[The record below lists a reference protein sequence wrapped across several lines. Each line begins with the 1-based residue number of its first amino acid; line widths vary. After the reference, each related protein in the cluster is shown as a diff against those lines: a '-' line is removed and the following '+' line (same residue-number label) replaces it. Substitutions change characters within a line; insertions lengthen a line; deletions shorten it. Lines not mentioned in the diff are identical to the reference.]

1 MRLWIAALS
10 ALGMLLTGASA
21 GDVVLRVAPH
31 MDIDPSLVLEAP
43 GAGVRAIATPGA
55 GGRIPHYSVGGE
67 NVMWAIPA
75 TEGSPRPGGYQCD
88 VGPEMRIIPRHPVL
102 WSGEY
107 SWRRLGEAGF
117 ALASAPDPV
126 LGLQLERE
134 VEMDAAGGLSILQR
148 VRNVTAGEKS
158 YCLWDRTLCKSGGF
172 TLIPLSEKSRFPAGW
187 VIGKR
192 NEGAWDYDGVTP
204 AHENVRVM
212 DGVLVIRS
220 QGPEQK
226 VGADSDGGWIA
237 YVRGR
242 VLFVKYFP
250 FDPEG
255 AYTDGGLSVAHY
267 FNEALA
273 ELEPISPEVSLATGA
288 EYAFPERWTLTE
300 LDREIT
306 THEQARALV
315 DSIPPSPFLD

>member
-1 MRLWIAALS
+1 MRL
-10 ALGMLLTGASA
+10 LLVSLAGGLLLAGASTTE
-21 GDVVLRVAPH
+21 VTLRVAPH
-31 MDIDPSLVLEAP
+31 MGIDPSLVLEAP
-43 GAGVRAIATPGA
+43 GVDVRAIATPAA

-67 NVMWAIPA
+67 NVMWSIPA
-75 TEGSPRPGGYQCD
+75 REGSPRPGGYQCD

-102 WSGEY
+102 WSGSY
-107 SWRRLGEAGF
+107 SWRRLGDSGF
-117 ALASAPDPV
+117 GLASAPDPV

-134 VEMDAAGGLSILQR
+134 VEMDATGALSILQR
-148 VRNVTAGEKS
+148 MRNVTEGEKS

-172 TLIPLSEKSRFPAGW
+172 TLIPLNENSRFPARW
-187 VIGKR
+187 VIGTR
-192 NEGAWDYDGVTP
+192 NEGAWDYDGVAP

-212 DGVLVIRS
+212 DGVLVVRS

-226 VGADSDGGWIA
+226 VGADSDAGWIA

-267 FNEALA
+267 YNEALA
-273 ELEPISPEVSLATGA
+273 ELEPISPEVSLDTGE

-315 DSIPPSPFLD
+315 GSIPPSPFQD